1 MRFKSEIYI
10 YKNGNTVAL
19 TKAHSKEEAM
29 FKFEKV
35 FAYVSGDMIKKAEF
49 DYSDIARINID

>member
-35 FAYVSGDMIKKAEF
+35 FDNVSGNMIKKAEF
-49 DYSDIARINID
+49 DYSDIARVSIE

>member
-29 FKFEKV
+29 YKFEKV
-35 FAYVSGDMIKKAEF
+35 FEDVPGNMIKKAEF
-49 DYSDIARINID
+49 DYSDIARVNIE

>member
-10 YKNGNTVAL
+10 YKNGSMVAL
-19 TKAHSKEEAM
+19 TTAHSKEEAM

-35 FAYVSGDMIKKAEF
+35 FENVSGNMIKKAEF
-49 DYSDIARINID
+49 DYSDIARVNID

>member
-10 YKNGNTVAL
+10 YKNGSMVAL

-35 FAYVSGDMIKKAEF
+35 FENVSGNMIKKAEF
-49 DYSDIARINID
+49 DYSDIARVNID

>member
-1 MRFKSEIYI
+1 MKFKNEIYI
-10 YKNGNTVAL
+10 YKNGSIVAL

-35 FAYVSGDMIKKAEF
+35 FSDVSGNMIKKAEF
-49 DYSDIARINID
+49 DLSDIARVNID

>member
-35 FAYVSGDMIKKAEF
+35 FADEVEHMIVKRVK
-49 DYSDIARINID
+49 

>member
-10 YKNGNTVAL
+10 YKNGSIVAL

-35 FAYVSGDMIKKAEF
+35 FENVSGNMIKKAEF
-49 DYSDIARINID
+49 DYSDIARVNID

>member
-1 MRFKSEIYI
+1 MKYT
-10 YKNGNTVAL
+10 Y

-35 FAYVSGDMIKKAEF
+35 FENVSGDMIKKAEF
-49 DYSDIARINID
+49 DYSDIARVNIE

>member
-1 MRFKSEIYI
+1 MRFKNEIYI

-35 FAYVSGDMIKKAEF
+35 FENVSGDMIKKAEF
-49 DYSDIARINID
+49 DLSDIARVNIE

>member
-10 YKNGNTVAL
+10 YKNGSTVAL

-35 FAYVSGDMIKKAEF
+35 FADVSGDMIKKAEF
-49 DYSDIARINID
+49 DYSDIARVNIE

>member
-35 FAYVSGDMIKKAEF
+35 FENVSGDMIKKAEF
-49 DYSDIARINID
+49 DISDIARANIE